1 MLRHKGQHHT
11 SRLPQELYQRFG
23 LDLNQ
28 GGKAMNAARLYG
40 DNPELVAR
48 LSRDALFALS
58 VPSSAS
64 VRLEVERRLADGE
77 RVPECSVP

>member
-1 MLRHKGQHHT
+1 
-11 SRLPQELYQRFG
+11 
-23 LDLNQ
+23 
-28 GGKAMNAARLYG
+28 MNAARLYG

-58 VPSSAS
+58 APSSAS

-77 RVPECSVP
+77 RVPEWSVP